1 MPVCTTERKERSVES
16 VYWSAWYGMEIKKGV
31 SDTHTHTHCHILNR
45 YFHFTFDTN
54 VQPEKMPY

>member
-31 SDTHTHTHCHILNR
+31 SDTHTHTL
-45 YFHFTFDTN
+45 
-54 VQPEKMPY
+54 PYTK